1 MRLRERGRLAPRE
14 ENRRKDEIIMS
25 QALTVL
31 QLTVPREP
39 SGATEPPIKTEPLE
53 PAEPADPRRS
63 EAERGPRAGAAGGGG
78 PGASGERG
86 TTTAGEGG
94 PGEGRARALGA
105 YQSPAGD
112 RTAPIGASPV
122 VAAQDVRRVRRCR
135 RRPTHRT
142 AS

>member
-63 EAERGPRAGAAGGGG
+63 KPEREDPEREQPEEVDPERPEREEPQRPEREAPGRVEPAPSEPIRAPQETAQPPSTDRRSWWRRMFGG
-78 PGASGERG
+78 
-86 TTTAGEGG
+86 
-94 PGEGRARALGA
+94 
-105 YQSPAGD
+105 
-112 RTAPIGASPV
+112 
-122 VAAQDVRRVRRCR
+122 
-135 RRPTHRT
+135 
-142 AS
+142 

>member
-1 MRLRERGRLAPRE
+1 
-14 ENRRKDEIIMS
+14 MS

-31 QLTVPREP
+31 QLTAPREP

-63 EAERGPRAGAAGGGG
+63 KPERGPRAGAAGGGG
-78 PGASGERG
+78 PRASGEGG

-94 PGEGRARALGA
+94 TGEGRARALGA

-112 RTAPIGASPV
+112 RTAPV
-122 VAAQDVRRVRRCR
+122 L
-135 RRPTHRT
+135 
-142 AS
+142 